1 MMEDKI
7 AGFAGTLSNLPGQTR
22 IEFVFPEATYSIVGS
37 CVVTTNAPPLTV
49 YEMALYSQR
58 DARWRDREFAG
69 GMTFGQAGCYVACVA
84 MVISRAGYIDDPP
97 LVAGKMAAAG
107 CFSGAYLAYPERIIT
122 CYPKILY
129 AGALDWR
136 NKPADL
142 GRLKAE
148 LAKGPVICEVD
159 FTPGGVLNQHFVV
172 VERFTTDDADL
183 EIADP
188 WDGSR
193 TRLMQRYALAN
204 WNVARALFG
213 ARLLR
218 IADM

>member
-37 CVVTTNAPPLTV
+37 CVVKTNPPPPTV

-69 GMTFGQAGCYVACVA
+69 GMTFGQAGCYVTCVA
-84 MVISRAGYIDDPP
+84 MVISRAGYLDDPP
-97 LVAGKMAAAG
+97 LVAAKLAAVG
-107 CFSGAYLAYPERIIT
+107 CFSEAYLAKPERIVN
-122 CYPKILY
+122 CYPKMLY
-129 AGALDWR
+129 AGGLDWR
-136 NKPADL
+136 NKAADL

-159 FTPGGVLNQHFVV
+159 FQPGGVLNQHFVV
-172 VERFTTDDADL
+172 AERFTTDDADL

-204 WNVARALFG
+204 WNVARALYG